1 MTPSSFVEDLKQ
13 LEFDHVFNPYTDR
26 CPVYDREDA
35 PERRSVNLLSVI
47 ETAAGRPLDAL
58 WIGRDYSYRGGR
70 RTGLAFT
77 DDEHL
82 DEHALRWGLTLRRP
96 TRGAVVRERSARVVW
111 NVLSRIRAT
120 TVFLW
125 NVFPFHPHQP
135 DIPFSNRSHV
145 AVERRPGQHLLKQLV
160 RLLDPAAIIAIGND
174 AEKAARGL
182 AGPAKV
188 VKVRHPSYG
197 GQTEFMAG
205 MEAYYGLR

>member
-1 MTPSSFVEDLKQ
+1 MSPAHFISALQQ

-26 CPVYDREDA
+26 CPVHDREDA
-35 PERRSVNLLSVI
+35 PERRSVNLLSVL
-47 ETAAGRPLDAL
+47 EAAAGRSVDAL

-82 DEHALRWGLTLRRP
+82 DEHALRWGLSLQCP
-96 TRGAVVRERSARVVW
+96 TRGAVVGERSARVVW
-111 NVLSRIRAT
+111 NILSRIKT

-135 DIPFSNRSHV
+135 GDPFSNRSHV
-145 AVERRPGQHLLKQLV
+145 AVERRSGQYLLGQLV
-160 RLLDPAAIIAIGND
+160 RMLEPSAIIAIGND
-174 AEKAARGL
+174 AELAARRL

-197 GQTEFMAG
+197 GQAEFLAG
-205 MEAYYGLR
+205 MEAYYESR

>member
-1 MTPSSFVEDLKQ
+1 MTPSSFVKYLQQ

-26 CPVYDREDA
+26 CPVHDREDA
-35 PERRSVNLLSVI
+35 PERRSENLLSVL
-47 ETAAGRPLDAL
+47 EAATTRPIDTL

-82 DEHALRWGLTLRRP
+82 DEHALRWGLKLQRP
-96 TRGAVVRERSARVVW
+96 TGGAVVRERSARVVW

-120 TVFLW
+120 VFLW

-135 DIPFSNRSHV
+135 DHPFSNRLHV
-145 AVERRPGQHLLKQLV
+145 AVERRSGQHLLEQLV
-160 RLLDPAAIIAIGND
+160 RLLEPAAIIAIGND
-174 AEKAARGL
+174 AEKAARRL
-182 AGPAKV
+182 AGPAEV

-197 GQTEFMAG
+197 GQTEFLTG

>member
-1 MTPSSFVEDLKQ
+1 MSPAQFIDVLQD

-26 CPVYDREDA
+26 CLVHDRADA
-35 PERRSVNLLSVI
+35 PERRSVNLLSVL
-47 ETAAGRPLDAL
+47 EAAAGRRVDAL

-77 DDEHL
+77 DDERL

-111 NVLSRIRAT
+111 NILSRIKAA
-120 TVFLW
+120 VFLW
-125 NVFPFHPHQP
+125 NVFPFHPHKP
-135 DIPFSNRSHV
+135 DHSFSNRSHI
-145 AVERRPGQHLLKQLV
+145 AAERRSGQHLLEQLV
-160 RLLDPAAIIAIGND
+160 RLLEPSAIIAIGND
-174 AEKAARGL
+174 AEKAARRLGGS
-182 AGPAKV
+182 AEV

-197 GQTEFMAG
+197 GQTEFLAG

>member
-1 MTPSSFVEDLKQ
+1 MTPSSFVKYLQQ

-26 CPVYDREDA
+26 CPVHDRADA
-35 PERRSVNLLSVI
+35 PERRSANLLSVF
-47 ETAAGRPLDAL
+47 ESAAGQSVDAL

-96 TRGAVVRERSARVVW
+96 TRGAVVWERSACVVW
-111 NVLSRIRAT
+111 NILSRIGAP
-120 TVFLW
+120 VFLW

-135 DIPFSNRSHV
+135 DIPFSNRSHI
-145 AVERRPGQHLLKQLV
+145 AVERRSGQFLLEQLV
-160 RLLDPAAIIAIGND
+160 RLLEPSAIIAIGND
-174 AEKAARGL
+174 AEKAARRF
-182 AGPAKV
+182 AGPAEV

-197 GQTEFMAG
+197 GQTEFLAG